1 MSLYPLVLYYSEMS
15 EAVNPRPSL
24 RAEQAAV
31 TRRRIA
37 DAARL
42 LFVRD
47 GYGATTLQ
55 SIADEAG
62 VAVQTVYAVYRSKAG
77 ILRELRD
84 GIVFLPDADERFR
97 EALASAAAG
106 DPGAALDSFARSIR
120 VRWEIG
126 ADVVLVTRDAG
137 STDPELRDEANKPYE
152 RRRDGLRTLVDALRR
167 GLRQGLEGEDAIGAL
182 DALTLPDVYVELVRG
197 LGWSADA
204 YEAWL
209 ARSLRRLLLAVE
221 MPSQERA
228 VVGSPAGQGVGGD
241 RGRGA
246 RG

>member
-1 MSLYPLVLYYSEMS
+1 VS

-31 TRRRIA
+31 TRQRIA

-55 SIADEAG
+55 AIADEAG
-62 VAVQTVYAVYRSKAG
+62 VAVQTVYAVYRTKPG

-84 GIVFLPDADERFR
+84 SIVSLPDAEELYR
-97 EALASAAAG
+97 EALASAVAG
-106 DPGAALDSFARSIR
+106 DPAAALNAFARSIR
-120 VRWEIG
+120 IRWDVG
-126 ADVVLVTRDAG
+126 ADVFLVSREAG
-137 STDPELRDEANKPYE
+137 STDTELRAEGNKPYE
-152 RRRDGLRTLVDALRR
+152 RRRGGLRALVAAFRP
-167 GLRQGLEGEDAIGAL
+167 GLEPGLETDDAIAAL

-197 LGWSADA
+197 LGWSPDA

-209 ARSLRRLLLAVE
+209 ARSLRRLLLA
-221 MPSQERA
+221 
-228 VVGSPAGQGVGGD
+228 G
-241 RGRGA
+241 
-246 RG
+246 

>member
-1 MSLYPLVLYYSEMS
+1 MS

-55 SIADEAG
+55 AIADEAG
-62 VAVQTVYAVYRSKAG
+62 VAVQTVYAVYRSKPG
-77 ILRELRD
+77 ILREVRD
-84 GIVFLPDADERFR
+84 SIVFLPDAEERYR
-97 EALASAAAG
+97 EAMVSAAAG
-106 DPGAALDSFARSIR
+106 DPGAALDGFARSIR
-120 VRWEIG
+120 IRWEVG
-126 ADVVLVTRDAG
+126 ADVVLISREAG
-137 STDPELRDEANKPYE
+137 STDTELRAEGNRPYE
-152 RRRDGLRTLVDALRR
+152 RRRGGLRALVDAVSPALRP
-167 GLRQGLEGEDAIGAL
+167 GLETDDAMAAL

-197 LGWSADA
+197 LGWSSDA

-209 ARSLRRLLLAVE
+209 ARSLRRLLLA
-221 MPSQERA
+221 
-228 VVGSPAGQGVGGD
+228 G
-241 RGRGA
+241 
-246 RG
+246 